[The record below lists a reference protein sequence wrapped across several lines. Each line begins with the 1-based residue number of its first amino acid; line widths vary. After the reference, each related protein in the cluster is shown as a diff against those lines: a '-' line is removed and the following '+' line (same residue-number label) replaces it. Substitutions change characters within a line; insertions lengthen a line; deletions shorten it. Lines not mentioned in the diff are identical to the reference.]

1 MNDEPSTDKH
11 SPTRR
16 EKANAI
22 RALSMDA
29 VQLANSGHPGMPM
42 GMADIAEVL
51 WCDFLKHNPENP
63 NWCDRDRFVLS
74 NGHGSMLLYALLH
87 LTGYDL
93 PMKEIRNFRQLHSR
107 TPGHPEY
114 GLTPGVETTTG
125 PLAQGL
131 SNSVGMALAEKV
143 LAAQFNRPSHNIVD
157 HFTYVFVGDGCLM
170 EGVSHEAASLAGTLR
185 LSKLIVLYDDNNIS
199 IDGGVAG
206 WFSDDTPQRFRAYGW
221 HVVEAV
227 DGHDPEQVAS
237 AIEAARAESQ
247 KPSMIC
253 CKTVI
258 GWGSPNKKATAQAH
272 GAPLGEDE
280 IAKARQVLGWHYS
293 PFEIPDSFYTAFDC
307 VDKGRQ
313 QEAKWKENFE
323 SYRAEYPDM
332 AAEFVRRING
342 QLPGNW
348 EETAQAAIVELSQSP
363 AEVAT
368 RKSSQIALDM
378 FGPELPEIIGGSAD
392 LTGSNLTY
400 WKGSK
405 AITSTDASGNYIYF
419 GVREFGMTC
428 AASGLALHG
437 GFIPYSATFLM
448 FSEYARNAVRMATLM
463 GIQSILVYTHDSI
476 GLGEDGPTHQAVE
489 QAATLRLIPNMS
501 VWRPC
506 DTVETAVA
514 WKAAIER
521 RDGPT
526 SLLLSRQNVPQQSRT
541 STQLSTI
548 PFGGYVLVD
557 CDNPQVLLIATGSEV
572 GLAVNAATVLNHRG
586 FSVRVVS
593 MPSVDVFEK
602 QSAEYQESVLP
613 STIRKRIV
621 VEAGVTALWAKY
633 AGPEGRVLGI
643 DTFGESAPGTA
654 LYKHFHLTTQAVE
667 KVVGELL
674 EQ

>member
-1 MNDEPSTDKH
+1 
-11 SPTRR
+11 
-16 EKANAI
+16 
-22 RALSMDA
+22 
-29 VQLANSGHPGMPM
+29 M

-51 WCDFLKHNPENP
+51 WCDFLKHNPQNP
-63 NWCDRDRFVLS
+63 KWCDRDRFVLS

-87 LTGYDL
+87 LTGYEL
-93 PMKEIRNFRQLHSR
+93 PMEEIRNFRQLHSR

-114 GLTPGVETTTG
+114 GVTPGVETTTG

-131 SNSVGMALAEKV
+131 SNSVGLALAEKV
-143 LAAQFNRPSHNIVD
+143 LAAQFNRPSHKIVD
-157 HFTYVFVGDGCLM
+157 HYTYVFVGDGCLM
-170 EGVSHEAASLAGTLR
+170 EGVSHEAASLAGTLQ
-185 LSKLIVLYDDNNIS
+185 LGKLIVLYDDNNIS
-199 IDGGVAG
+199 IDGGVSG

-221 HVVEAV
+221 HVIEDV

-237 AIEAARAESQ
+237 AVAAARAESQ

-272 GAPLGEDE
+272 GAPLGDDE
-280 IAKARQVLGWHYS
+280 VAKTRQFLGWHYP
-293 PFEIPDSFYTAFDC
+293 PFEIPDSYYTAFDC

-313 QEAKWKENFE
+313 QEAQWKENFE
-323 SYRAEYPDM
+323 SYRAEFPDL
-332 AAEFVRRING
+332 ATEFERRIDG
-342 QLPGNW
+342 RLPGNW
-348 EETAQAAIVELSQSP
+348 EETTKTAIVELSQGP

-368 RKSSQIALDM
+368 RKSSQIALDT
-378 FGPELPEIIGGSAD
+378 FGPVLPEIIGGSAD
-392 LTGSNLTY
+392 LTGSNLTF

-405 AITSTDASGNYIYF
+405 AITGPDASGNYIYF

-437 GFIPYSATFLM
+437 GFIPYCGTFLM
-448 FSEYARNAVRMATLM
+448 FSEYARNAVRMATMM

-526 SLLLSRQNVPQQSRT
+526 SLLLSRQNVPQQPRSG
-541 STQLSTI
+541 TQLNAI
-548 PFGGYVLVD
+548 QRGGYVLVD
-557 CDNPQVLLIATGSEV
+557 CDNPTVVLIATGSEI
-572 GLAVNAATVLNHRG
+572 GLAVNAATALNHRG
-586 FSVRVVS
+586 ISVQVVS

-613 STIRKRIV
+613 PTIRKRVV

-633 AGPEGRVLGI
+633 AGPEGRVLGV
-643 DTFGESAPGTA
+643 DTFGESAPGAA
-654 LYKHFHLTTQAVE
+654 LYKHFQLTTDAVE
-667 KVVGELL
+667 KAVEELL
-674 EQ
+674 E

>member
-29 VQLANSGHPGMPM
+29 VQSANSGHPGMPM

-93 PMKEIRNFRQLHSR
+93 PMNEIRNFRQLHSR

-114 GLTPGVETTTG
+114 RLTPGVETTTG

-143 LAAQFNRPSHNIVD
+143 LAAQFNRPSHKIVD

-185 LSKLIVLYDDNNIS
+185 LNKLIVLYDDNNIS

-221 HVVEAV
+221 HVIEDV
-227 DGHDPEQVAS
+227 DGHDPKQVAS
-237 AIEAARAESQ
+237 AVEAARAELQ

-280 IAKARQVLGWHYS
+280 IAKTRQILGWNYP

-307 VDKGRQ
+307 VDRGRQ

-348 EETAQAAIVELSQSP
+348 EETTQAAIVELSQSP
-363 AEVAT
+363 ADVAT
-368 RKSSQIALDM
+368 RKSSQIALDT

-541 STQLSTI
+541 STQLDAI
-548 PFGGYVLVD
+548 RCGGYVLVD

-572 GLAVNAATVLNHRG
+572 GLAVNAATALNQRG
-586 FSVRVVS
+586 FAVRVVS

-613 STIRKRIV
+613 PTIRKRVV

-633 AGPEGRVLGI
+633 AGPEGRVLGV
-643 DTFGESAPGTA
+643 DTFGESAPGAA
-654 LYKHFHLTTQAVE
+654 LYKHFHLTTEAVE
-667 KVVGELL
+667 KVVRELL

>member
-1 MNDEPSTDKH
+1 
-11 SPTRR
+11 
-16 EKANAI
+16 
-22 RALSMDA
+22 
-29 VQLANSGHPGMPM
+29 M

-93 PMKEIRNFRQLHSR
+93 PMEEIRNFRQLYSR

-143 LAAQFNRPSHNIVD
+143 LAAQFNRPSHKIVD

-221 HVVEAV
+221 HVIEAV

-272 GAPLGEDE
+272 GAPLGKEE
-280 IAKARQVLGWHYS
+280 IVKTRQILGWHYP

-348 EETAQAAIVELSQSP
+348 EETTQAAIVELSQSP

-368 RKSSQIALDM
+368 RKSSQIALDT

-541 STQLSTI
+541 SMQLNAI
-548 PFGGYVLVD
+548 QCGGYVLVD
-557 CDNPQVLLIATGSEV
+557 CNNPQVLLIATGSEV
-572 GLAVNAATVLNHRG
+572 GLAVNAATALNHRG

-613 STIRKRIV
+613 PTIHKRVV

-633 AGPEGRVLGI
+633 AGPEGRVLGV
-643 DTFGESAPGTA
+643 DTFGESAPGAA
-654 LYKHFHLTTQAVE
+654 LYKHFHLTTEAVE